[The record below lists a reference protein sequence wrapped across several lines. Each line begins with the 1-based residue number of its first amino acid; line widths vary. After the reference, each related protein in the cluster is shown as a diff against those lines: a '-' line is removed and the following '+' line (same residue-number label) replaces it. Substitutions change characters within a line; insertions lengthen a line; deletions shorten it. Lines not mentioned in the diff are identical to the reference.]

1 MEPLQIANEF
11 VEIETPPKE
20 KPLFTFH
27 HYHEKVM
34 KQYRVVHY
42 IKGHINCGVEKNPV
56 WLIDDNGKE
65 LFLLFCEPDILC
77 ILCRESYQ
85 RILDFEEK
93 ERNDRKLSWT
103 KKDKNNESVKYIRA
117 NHNNSCVYIH
127 QVIMD
132 YYGNGSG
139 TGGLSVDH
147 IDRNPLNNRLE
158 NLRIATSEE
167 QHANANGIL
176 PDTKKNRRNDAR
188 ELPEE
193 ISQTNIPK
201 YVNYNLN
208 KYGKENEFSREYFK
222 IEGHP
227 ALNGKVWKS
236 TSKKNVS
243 IQEKLQQAKD
253 ALEFLNKNGVL
264 PDPPERE
271 LPQYV
276 TYYVERGSHL
286 LAWQKNVGEDRLSK
300 KITIDKD
307 YFEMEKPEQEK
318 ELQRLNREVV
328 AKYDNKYSIFALD
341 ENTLKEIQKE
351 KEEALPTYVRYQ
363 NFYDGKYIVFNK
375 GKGDDR
381 ISITSKLP
389 LNYNINK
396 ELHLL
401 NARIVEKYGQDEAI
415 ALDKF
420 PYDEQDDVVEIPKGV
435 YVSLKCKKPY
445 LIMKINDDT
454 FSMELPE
461 RYDLSEQ
468 IQLFLNSENKIKDQ
482 PLDIEGVKQLFVDHG
497 KKPDNISVVFKD
509 KRAYQLQYKLKT
521 KEHRHDRAM
530 TLPKEN
536 ININNELIKLNDFI
550 ITKYGKEFAILL
562 C

>member
-1 MEPLQIANEF
+1 MEPLQITNVLRTEF
-11 VEIETPPKE
+11 VETESAPFTP
-20 KPLFTFH
+20 H
-27 HYHEKVM
+27 HYHEKIM
-34 KQYRVVHY
+34 ADYKVVQY
-42 IKGHINCGVEKNPV
+42 IKGHINCGIEKNPV
-56 WLIDDNGKE
+56 WIIDDNGKE
-65 LFLLFCEPDILC
+65 IFLMFCEPDLLC

-85 RILDFEEK
+85 KILDFEEK
-93 ERNDRKLSWT
+93 ERDGRKFCWIR
-103 KKDKNNESVKYIRA
+103 KNNTNYVRA
-117 NHNNSCVYIH
+117 NHNNTSIYIH
-127 QVIMD
+127 QVIMN

-147 IDRNPLNNRLE
+147 IDRNPSNNRLE

-167 QHANANGIL
+167 QHANSKGVF
-176 PDTKKNRRNDAR
+176 PDTKKGRRKDAVD
-188 ELPEE
+188 LPED
-193 ISQTNIPK
+193 IKQKMDIPRFIT
-201 YVNYNLN
+201 YNVN
-208 KYGKENEFSREYFK
+208 KYGKEKEFSREYFK
-222 IEGHP
+222 IENHP
-227 ALNGKVWKS
+227 LLKEKVWTS
-236 TSKKNVS
+236 TTKKNVS

-253 ALEFLNKNGVL
+253 ALDFLNKNGVL

-276 TYYVERGSHL
+276 SYFVERGSHL

-307 YFEMEKPEQEK
+307 YFEMDKPEQEK

-363 NFYDGKYIVFNK
+363 DFYDGKYIVFNK

-435 YVSLKCKKPY
+435 YVSLKCKKPS
-445 LIMKINDDT
+445 LIMKIGDDT
-454 FSMELPE
+454 FSMELPD

-468 IQLFLNSENKIKDQ
+468 IQLFLNSENKTKDQ
-482 PLDIEGVKQLFVDHG
+482 LLDIDGVKQLFADHG

-550 ITKYGKEFAILL
+550 ITKYGNEFAILL

>member
-1 MEPLQIANEF
+1 MEFIPRNNVLQNEF
-11 VEIETPPKE
+11 VGVADKPK
-20 KPLFTFH
+20 FTFH
-27 HYHEKVM
+27 HYHEKIMVEY
-34 KQYRVVHY
+34 KVIQY

-56 WLIDDNGKE
+56 WVIDDNGKE
-65 LFLLFCEPDILC
+65 ILLMFCEPDLLC

-85 RILDFEEK
+85 KILDFEEK
-93 ERNDRKLSWT
+93 ERNGRKFCWIR
-103 KKDKNNESVKYIRA
+103 KNNTNYVRA
-117 NHNNSCVYIH
+117 NHNNTSIYIH
-127 QVIMD
+127 QVILNF
-132 YYGNGSG
+132 YGNGSG
-139 TGGLSVDH
+139 TAGLSVDH
-147 IDRNPLNNRLE
+147 IDRNPSNNQLG

-167 QHANANGIL
+167 QHANSKGVV
-176 PDTKKNRRNDAR
+176 PDTKKGRRKDAVDLPNDIAK
-188 ELPEE
+188 
-193 ISQTNIPK
+193 QMDIPK
-201 YVNYNLN
+201 FITYNIN
-208 KYGKENEFSREYFK
+208 KYGKDKEFSREYFK
-222 IEGHP
+222 IENHP
-227 ALNGKVWKS
+227 LLKEKVWTS
-236 TSKKNVS
+236 TTKKDVS

-253 ALEFLNKNGVL
+253 ALDFLNKNGVL
-264 PDPPERE
+264 PEPPERE

-276 TYYVERGSHL
+276 SYYVERGSHL

-341 ENTLKEIQKE
+341 EDTLKEIQKE

-389 LNYNINK
+389 PNYNINK

-401 NARIVEKYGQDEAI
+401 NSRIVEKYGQDEAI

-420 PYDEQDDVVEIPKGV
+420 PYDEQDDVVEIPKGI

-445 LIMKINDDT
+445 LIMKTNDDT

-461 RYDLSEQ
+461 RYDLNEQ
-468 IQLFLNSENKIKDQ
+468 IQLFMNSESKTKDQ
-482 PLDIEGVKQLFVDHG
+482 LFDIEGVKQLFTDQG
-497 KKPDNISVVFKD
+497 KKPDNISIVFKD
-509 KRAYQLQYKLKT
+509 KKYYQLQYKLKT
-521 KEHRHDRAM
+521 KEQRHDKAM
-530 TLPKEN
+530 TIQKEN
-536 ININNELIKLNDFI
+536 KNINLELIKLNEFI